1 MENEEV
7 AAKQET
13 GTKRKTHFQLNSLE
27 NFYLEDKYPSQ
38 KAMED
43 YAVALKLTYKQ
54 VRGWFI
60 ERRRKEKKEK
70 DVFCSSGKIGPGNV
84 RDSVLDCT
92 LNRGYG
98 NKIYNQGSLGPRV
111 KTQPKHNQTRFPD
124 LDRSKKN
131 CSTVIA
137 KSRHM
142 KNPSVGIK
150 NSNQK
155 KHLFGLQDLF
165 TPEYILK
172 KVFRKDGPPLG
183 VEFDP
188 LPAGAFR
195 SCSGSVAASRDSQRK
210 PKRRKIS
217 ESSILGS
224 RIQTLKG
231 APVKKYGIGKG
242 LMTLWRA
249 TNPDSQCLPTGVNL
263 INREAAKTCVNSTFL
278 DLHESSRQ
286 QPKKSQYRRI
296 AARQR
301 LLGSKSQNNRKPSV
315 KRRKVECNKDENRK
329 KAYKAECKLAIGE
342 LRSQE
347 QSGAIVVSLDDEE
360 LELRELQA
368 GPNRL
373 TCSHLAI
380 DGRRSCSLC
389 KDLLARFPPQSVKM
403 KQPLCPR
410 PWDSSPEIV
419 RKLFKVFRFLYTHS
433 VAVDVC
439 PFTLDE
445 FAQAF
450 HDKDSLLLGKIH
462 VVLLNLLLG
471 DVGRELSSGFLPRAA
486 KDCRFLGF
494 LHFIMEQ
501 GFDVNFWNRALNP
514 LTWIEILRLVL
525 VAAGFSAKQGSLRRE
540 TLSKEGSRLEKYGLR
555 PGTLKGELFNILA
568 EQGSNGSKISDLAKS
583 FQIVEL
589 NLPDTTDQLEQ
600 QICST
605 LSSDITLFEK
615 ISPSAYR
622 LRVNTLTSKGTGTYQ
637 SDSEDSG
644 SVDDDS
650 ESSCNNDSGDS
661 DHSEP
666 EELDSGDDCRIV
678 QHKGRRKMKNK
689 KLTEY
694 TEIDESQ
701 SGEVWVLGL
710 MEGEYSDL
718 SIEEKLNV
726 LVALVDLTAAGSS
739 IRPENTVRAISENT
753 VEMQH
758 RGSGAKLKRSSVS
771 QQLWSKPFQGHVGY
785 VHSIDGQSF
794 GKTGG
799 HYRSNS
805 SKSRSAEYIGELGSD
820 MHPLQSI
827 YLGSDRRYNSYW
839 LFLGPC
845 DGKDPGHRRVYFE
858 SSEDGHWEVI
868 DTEQALCALLSVL
881 DSRGAR
887 ESQLLASLE
896 KREAFLCEAMHNN
909 MAIVSRARQST
920 RSDQCDMDAV
930 SGDGSSPISDIDNN
944 LTPAEAVNVSMA
956 LSGAIVLEHER
967 NGEEKKKKWDRLQA
981 FDSWIW
987 NSFYSN
993 LNAVKYSRRSYLES
1007 LARCESCHDLYW
1019 RDERHCKTCHTTFE
1033 LDFDMEER
1041 YTIHIAT
1048 CKEKEDGN
1056 LFVGHKILPSQLQSL
1071 KAALHAIEAAMP
1083 ENALDGA
1090 WRRSAHK
1097 LWVKRLR
1104 RTSSLAE
1111 FLQVLNDFVGAINE
1125 EWLCQCNVSLGP
1137 NTALEEIMVFFPTI
1151 PQTTS
1156 AVALWLVKLDAL
1168 LAPYPESVQSEKLPE
1183 SNPHPRRNIRRKP

>member
-1 MENEEV
+1 MENEEA

-70 DVFCSSGKIGPGNV
+70 EAFCSSGKIGPGNV
-84 RDSVLDCT
+84 TDSVLDCT
-92 LNRGYG
+92 LNRSYG
-98 NKIYNQGSLGPRV
+98 NKIYNQRSLGPRV
-111 KTQPKHNQTRFPD
+111 KTQPKHNRTRFPD

-142 KNPSVGIK
+142 KNPSVGMK

-155 KHLFGLQDLF
+155 KHLFGLQDLL

-188 LPAGAFR
+188 LPAGALR
-195 SCSGSVAASRDSQRK
+195 RCSGSVAASRDGQRK

-224 RIQTLKG
+224 RIQTLEG

-249 TNPDSQCLPTGVNL
+249 TNPDAQCLPTGVNF
-263 INREAAKTCVNSTFL
+263 INREAAKMCVNSTFL
-278 DLHESSRQ
+278 DLRESSHQ

-301 LLGSKSQNNRKPSV
+301 LLGSKSQNNRKPSI

-342 LRSQE
+342 LRPQE
-347 QSGAIVVSLDDEE
+347 QSGAIMVSMDDEE

-368 GPNRL
+368 GPNPL

-380 DGRRSCSLC
+380 EGRRSCSLC

-403 KQPLCPR
+403 KQPLCTR

-419 RKLFKVFRFLYTHS
+419 RKLFKVFQFLYTHS

-525 VAAGFSAKQGSLRRE
+525 VAAGFSAKQSSLRRE
-540 TLSKEGSRLEKYGLR
+540 TLSKEGSRLAKYGLR

-589 NLPDTTDQLEQ
+589 NLPDTADELEQ
-600 QICST
+600 RICST

-650 ESSCNNDSGDS
+650 ESSCNSDSGDS

-678 QHKGRRKMKNK
+678 KHKGRRKMKNN

-799 HYRSNS
+799 CHRSNS
-805 SKSRSAEYIGELGSD
+805 LKSRGAEYIGEPGSD

-881 DSRGAR
+881 NGRGAR

-909 MAIVSRARQST
+909 MAIVSGARQST

-944 LTPAEAVNVSMA
+944 LTPAGAVNVSMA

-981 FDSWIW
+981 FDLWIW

-1019 RDERHCKTCHTTFE
+1019 RDEKHCKTCHTTFE

-1083 ENALDGA
+1083 ETALDGA

-1125 EWLCQCNVSLGP
+1125 DWLCQCNVSLGP

-1168 LAPYPESVQSEKLPE
+1168 LAHPESVQSEKSPE
-1183 SNPHPRRNIRRKP
+1183 SNPHPRRNNRRKP